1 MLFIDRLNANKIAC
15 HLTYK
20 DCFEQTVKTLLL
32 LFPYLALLLL
42 SACISSEGIV
52 PQSDVPADSSYQLSE
67 HVQDIQEDAAWPTD
81 QWWQCFQDE
90 QLNQLMQLAVSQSPS
105 VQEAQS
111 RIRLATSLAAQ
122 TDAALSPTIDAEGQI
137 NRKRWP
143 TDYFYGPGELG
154 GTSSWNNTG
163 LLSLHYDP
171 DIWHKNAMQSEV
183 ALSEIKKQ
191 TAKSQIAK
199 LNIESALISAYI
211 QLSLNNAEL
220 ELAKQAVNSYQEK
233 LDVIKAQLTM
243 GLNTEV
249 AVYQAETQLAD
260 AEAKFEAVK
269 DHIVTARHAIAALL
283 GKGPAFADSIKTP
296 HLQLIDEVSLPS
308 HIPAELLGHR
318 PDVVA
323 SRWLVFSANKHIDIA
338 HTAFYPNIN
347 LSAAIGFMAVNG
359 SMLSVFSHDKLSYDA
374 GPAISLPIFDAGRIR
389 GQLSAATANYDMAVA
404 LYRKTLSDAMQQIS
418 DSAVSLKSSL
428 SQSTTLA
435 SAIKASHQAYMHA
448 NDAYN
453 VGLTDYLPVLDAK
466 LAWLQQQ
473 LFLQQ
478 LNAQAL
484 QYRADL
490 IIALG
495 GGLTLANDSP
505 QQAALQYQ
513 VPR

>member
-1 MLFIDRLNANKIAC
+1 
-15 HLTYK
+15 
-20 DCFEQTVKTLLL
+20 VKTLFLF
-32 LFPYLALLLL
+32 FPYLVLLLL

-52 PQSDVPADSSYQLSE
+52 PHSDVPADSSFQLSE
-67 HVQDIQEDAAWPTD
+67 HVQQIQEDAAWPTD
-81 QWWQCFQDE
+81 QWWQCFEDE

-105 VQEAQS
+105 VQEAQA

-122 TDAALSPTIDAEGQI
+122 TDAALSPRIDAEAQI

-154 GTSSWNNTG
+154 GTTSWNNTG

-171 DIWHKNAMQSEV
+171 DIWNKNSLQSEV

-199 LNIESALISAYI
+199 LNIESALMSSYI
-211 QLSLNNAEL
+211 QLSLNHAEL
-220 ELAKQAVNSYQEK
+220 ELAQQAVDTYQEK
-233 LDVIKAQLTM
+233 LDVIKAQLKM

-249 AVYQAETQLAD
+249 AVHQAETQLAD
-260 AEAKFEAVK
+260 AEAKHEAVN
-269 DHIVTARHAIAALL
+269 DHIVITKHAIAALL
-283 GKGPAFADSIKTP
+283 GKGPAFADSLKPP
-296 HLQLIDEVSLPS
+296 HLQRTEEVSLPS

-359 SMLSVFSHDKLSYDA
+359 SMLSVFSHDKLTYDA

-389 GQLSAATANYDMAVA
+389 GELSEATANYDIAVA
-404 LYRKTLSDAMQQIS
+404 LYKKTLSEAMQQIA
-418 DSAVSLKSSL
+418 DSAVSLKSTL

-448 NDAYN
+448 NDAYD
-453 VGLTDYLPVLDAK
+453 VGLTDYLPVLDAR

-473 LFLQQ
+473 LFSQQ
-478 LNAQAL
+478 LNALAL
-484 QYRADL
+484 QFRADL

-495 GGLTLANDSP
+495 GGLTAANNSP
-505 QQAALQYQ
+505 QQAALQYSAS
-513 VPR
+513 P

>member
-1 MLFIDRLNANKIAC
+1 M
-15 HLTYK
+15 
-20 DCFEQTVKTLLL
+20 
-32 LFPYLALLLL
+32 LLLL
-42 SACISSEGIV
+42 SACISSEGIM
-52 PQSDVPADSSYQLSE
+52 PQSDVPVDNTFQLSE
-67 HVQDIQEDAAWPTD
+67 YVQEIQEDAAWPIE

-105 VQEAQS
+105 VQEAQA

-122 TDAALSPTIDAEGQI
+122 TDATLSPTMDAEVQI

-154 GTSSWNNTG
+154 GTTSWNNTG

-171 DIWHKNAMQSEV
+171 DIWNKNSLQSEV

-199 LNIESALISAYI
+199 LNIESALMSSYI
-211 QLSLNNAEL
+211 ELSLNHDEL
-220 ELAKQAVNSYQEK
+220 ELAQQAVNTYQEK
-233 LDVIKAQLTM
+233 LDVIKAQLKM

-249 AVYQAETQLAD
+249 AVHQAETQLAD
-260 AEAKFEAVK
+260 AEAKLEAVK
-269 DHIVTARHAIAALL
+269 DHIVIAKHAIAALL
-283 GKGPAFADSIKTP
+283 GEGPAFADSLKPP
-296 HLQLIDEVSLPS
+296 HLTITEEVSLPS

-359 SMLSVFSHDKLSYDA
+359 SVLSVFSHDKLTYDA

-389 GQLSAATANYDMAVA
+389 GELSEATASYDMTVA
-404 LYRKTLSDAMQQIS
+404 LYKKTLTEAMQQIA

-428 SQSTTLA
+428 TQSATLA
-435 SAIKASHQAYMHA
+435 SAIKASHQAYLHA
-448 NDAYN
+448 NDAYE
-453 VGLTDYLPVLDAK
+453 VGLTDYLPVLEAK
-466 LAWLQQQ
+466 LVWLQQQ
-473 LFLQQ
+473 LFSQQ
-478 LNAQAL
+478 INAQVL

-495 GGLTLANDSP
+495 GGLTTEDDGP
-505 QQAALQYQ
+505 KQAALRYQ
-513 VPR
+513 EKP